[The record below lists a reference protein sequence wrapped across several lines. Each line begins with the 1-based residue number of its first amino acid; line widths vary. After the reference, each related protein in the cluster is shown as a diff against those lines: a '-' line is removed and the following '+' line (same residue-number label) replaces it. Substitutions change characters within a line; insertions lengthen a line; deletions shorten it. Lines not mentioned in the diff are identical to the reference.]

1 MRNNHCVIEISW
13 IFIKISVTIMKLF
26 KLKKIKKYK
35 STVLAASSALFAAH
49 VLRNSKKVIKK
60 VKIRAYIELCISN
73 FQRLYSIQFSP
84 WCLPLIY
91 LCALCKSL
99 PFLSPALMIPFTKY
113 SRFSR
118 FGYSL
123 WPVPRKKYF
132 PPVLTLPQRV
142 GLFFGFFF
150 GISWKGNSVHKH
162 EYKITGLFYTFSLKT
177 QL

>member
-99 PFLSPALMIPFTKY
+99 LSPALMIPFTKY
-113 SRFSR
+113 SRF
-118 FGYSL
+118 GYPL

-142 GLFFGFFF
+142 GFFFFF
-150 GISWKGNSVHKH
+150 GISGKGNSVHKH

-177 QL
+177 